1 MTMRIDDLIVYANN
15 KKASDIHLIFGL
27 PPKCRVAGVL
37 ETMADFT
44 LNDEDCDNYAMELAR
59 YHYDDFLEAG
69 EMDLART
76 IEGIRV
82 RINLFRQQDHT
93 SVVIR
98 LLNEAIPR
106 LDSLGLPEG
115 VERLTELRRGIVIVT
130 GQTGSGKSTTLASMI
145 DRINHT
151 RSCHVITLEDP
162 IEYIYEPDMCIFNQR
177 EVGRDTKS
185 YETGL
190 RSVLREDPDV
200 ILIGEM
206 RDTVT
211 METAL
216 KAAETG
222 HLVLTTLHTG
232 SASEAVDRI
241 VDSFPAGRQQQIR
254 LQLSI
259 TLMAVLSQ
267 QLLPLKNGS
276 GLIPA
281 CEYMVVNPAIRNL
294 IREGKS
300 PQIDNVI
307 STTADRGSLTMD
319 NAIINL
325 YRSKKISN
333 RTALFAARNIDFVK
347 RNIT

>member
-1 MTMRIDDLIVYANN
+1 MRIDDLIIYANK

-27 PPKCRVAGVL
+27 YPKCRVAGEL
-37 ETMADFT
+37 ESIADFV

-59 YHYDDFLEAG
+59 YRYDDFLEAG

-76 IEGIRV
+76 IEGVRV
-82 RINLFRQQDHT
+82 RVNLFRQQGHT

-98 LLNEAIPR
+98 LLNDRIPK
-106 LDSLGLPEG
+106 LETLGLPDG
-115 VERLTELRRGIVIVT
+115 VDRLTELKRGIIIVT

-151 RSCHVITLEDP
+151 RGCHVITLEDP
-162 IEYIYEPDMCIFNQR
+162 IEYIYEPDMSIFNQR

-190 RSVLREDPDV
+190 RSILREDPDV

-206 RDTVT
+206 RDTIT

-241 VDSFPAGRQQQIR
+241 VDSFPEARQQQIR
-254 LQLSI
+254 LQLSL

-267 QLLPLKNGS
+267 QLLPKKDGNGRI
-276 GLIPA
+276 LA
-281 CEYMVVNPAIRNL
+281 CEYMLVNAAIRNL

-307 STTADRGSLTMD
+307 STTADKGAVTMD
-319 NAIINL
+319 NAIIKL
-325 YRSKKISN
+325 YRDKKISTK
-333 RTALFAARNIDFVK
+333 TALFAAKNLDFMK

>member
-1 MTMRIDDLIVYANN
+1 MRVDDLIIFANE

-27 PPKCRVAGVL
+27 PPKFRVNGRL
-37 ETMADFT
+37 ESMADFI

-59 YHYDDFLEAG
+59 YKYDDFLEVG

-82 RINLFRQQDHT
+82 RVNLFRQQDHT

-98 LLNEAIPR
+98 LLNDKIPV
-106 LDSLGLPEG
+106 LESLGLPDG
-115 VERLTELRRGIVIVT
+115 VESLTELKRGIVIVT
-130 GQTGSGKSTTLASMI
+130 GQTGSGKSTTLASLI

-151 RSCHVITLEDP
+151 RDCHVITLEDP
-162 IEYIYEPDMCIFNQR
+162 IEYIYEPDLCIFNQR

-185 YETGL
+185 YESGL

-206 RDTVT
+206 RDTIT

-232 SASEAVDRI
+232 SASEVVDRI
-241 VDSFPAGRQQQIR
+241 VDSFPEARQQQIR
-254 LQLSI
+254 LQLSL
-259 TLMAVLSQ
+259 TLMAVLAQ
-267 QLLPLKNGS
+267 QLLPKKDGS
-276 GLIPA
+276 GRIPA
-281 CEYMVVNPAIRNL
+281 CEFMLVNAAIRNL

-307 STTADRGSLTMD
+307 STTADKGSVTMD
-319 NAIINL
+319 NAIIKL
-325 YRSKKISN
+325 YRDKKISS
-333 RTALFAARNIDFVK
+333 RTALFAAKNFEFVK

>member
-1 MTMRIDDLIVYANN
+1 MRVDDLIIFANE

-27 PPKCRVAGVL
+27 PPKFRVNGRL
-37 ETMADFT
+37 ESMADFI

-59 YHYDDFLEAG
+59 YKYDDFLEVG

-76 IEGIRV
+76 IEGVRV
-82 RINLFRQQDHT
+82 RVNLFRQQDHT

-98 LLNEAIPR
+98 LLNDKIPA
-106 LDSLGLPEG
+106 LESLGLPDG
-115 VERLTELRRGIVIVT
+115 VESLTELKRGIVIVT
-130 GQTGSGKSTTLASMI
+130 GQTGSGKSTTLASLI

-151 RSCHVITLEDP
+151 RDCHVITLEDP
-162 IEYIYEPDMCIFNQR
+162 IEYIYEPDLCIFNQR
-177 EVGRDTKS
+177 EIGRDTKS
-185 YETGL
+185 YESGL

-206 RDTVT
+206 RDTIT

-232 SASEAVDRI
+232 SASEVVDRI
-241 VDSFPAGRQQQIR
+241 VDSFPEARQQQIR
-254 LQLSI
+254 LQLSL
-259 TLMAVLSQ
+259 TLMAVLAQ
-267 QLLPLKNGS
+267 QLLPKKDGS
-276 GLIPA
+276 GRIPA
-281 CEYMVVNPAIRNL
+281 CEFMLVNSAIRNL

-307 STTADRGSLTMD
+307 STTADKGSVTMD
-319 NAIINL
+319 NAIIKL
-325 YRSKKISN
+325 YRDKKISS
-333 RTALFAARNIDFVK
+333 RTALFAAKNLEFV
-347 RNIT
+347 

>member
-1 MTMRIDDLIVYANN
+1 MKIDELVLYANN
-15 KKASDIHLIFGL
+15 KKASDIHLVFGL
-27 PPKCRVAGVL
+27 PPKCRVTGSL
-37 ETMADFT
+37 ESMADFVLT
-44 LNDEDCDNYAMELAR
+44 DELCDSYAKELVR
-59 YHYDDFLEAG
+59 EGYEEFLKVG

-76 IEGIRV
+76 IGGVRV
-82 RINLFRQQDHT
+82 RINLFRQQEHT

-98 LLNEAIPR
+98 LLNDKIPS
-106 LDSLGLPEG
+106 LDTLGLPD
-115 VERLTELRRGIVIVT
+115 VVDRLTELNRGIIIVT
-130 GQTGSGKSTTLASMI
+130 GQTGSGKSTTLASLI

-151 RSCHVITLEDP
+151 RDCHVITLEDP
-162 IEYIYEPDMCIFNQR
+162 IEYVYKPDRSIFNQR

-190 RSVLREDPDV
+190 RAVLREDPDV

-206 RDTVT
+206 RDTIT

-232 SASEAVDRI
+232 SAAETVDRI
-241 VDSFPAGRQQQIR
+241 VDSFPEGRQQQIR

-259 TLMAVLSQ
+259 TLLAVLSQ
-267 QLLPLKNGS
+267 QLLPKKDGS
-276 GLIPA
+276 GRILA
-281 CEYMVVNPAIRNL
+281 CEYMLVNSAIKNL

-307 STTADRGSLTMD
+307 STTADKGAITMD
-319 NAIINL
+319 NAIIKL
-325 YRSKKISN
+325 YRDKKISLK
-333 RTALFAARNIDFVK
+333 TALSAAKNVDYVK
-347 RNIT
+347 KSIT

>member
-1 MTMRIDDLIVYANN
+1 MKVNELIVYANN

-27 PPKCRVAGVL
+27 PPKCRVAGRL
-37 ETMADFT
+37 ESMADFI
-44 LNDEDCDNYAMELAR
+44 LNDDDCDNYAMELAR
-59 YHYDDFLEAG
+59 YRYDDFLEIG

-76 IEGIRV
+76 IEGVRV

-98 LLNEAIPR
+98 LLNDKIPM
-106 LDSLGLPEG
+106 LESLGLPDG
-115 VERLTELRRGIVIVT
+115 VERLTELKRGIVIVT
-130 GQTGSGKSTTLASMI
+130 GQTGSGKSTTLASLI

-151 RSCHVITLEDP
+151 RDCHVITLEDP
-162 IEYIYEPDMCIFNQR
+162 IEYIYEPDLSIFNQR
-177 EVGRDTKS
+177 EIGRDTKS
-185 YETGL
+185 YESGL

-206 RDTVT
+206 RDTIT

-232 SASEAVDRI
+232 SASEVVDRI
-241 VDSFPAGRQQQIR
+241 VDSFPEARQQQIR
-254 LQLSI
+254 LQLSL
-259 TLMAVLSQ
+259 TLMAVLAQ
-267 QLLPLKNGS
+267 QLLPKKDGT
-276 GLIPA
+276 GRIAA
-281 CEYMVVNPAIRNL
+281 CEFMPINAAIRNL

-307 STTADRGSLTMD
+307 STSAEKGAVTMD
-319 NAIINL
+319 NAIIKL
-325 YRSKKISN
+325 YRDKKISS
-333 RTALFAARNIDFVK
+333 RTALFAAKNLEFVK

>member
-1 MTMRIDDLIVYANN
+1 MRIDDLIIYANN
-15 KKASDIHLIFGL
+15 RKASDIHLIFGL
-27 PPKCRVAGVL
+27 PPKCRVAGEL
-37 ETMADFT
+37 ESMADFV
-44 LNDEDCDNYAMELAR
+44 LNDEDCNNYAIELAR
-59 YHYDDFLEAG
+59 YRYDDFLEIG
-69 EMDLART
+69 EMDLAST
-76 IEGIRV
+76 IQGVRV
-82 RINLFRQQDHT
+82 RINLFRQQEHT
-93 SVVIR
+93 SIVIR
-98 LLNEAIPR
+98 LLNDKIPR
-106 LDSLGLPEG
+106 LDCLGLPLG
-115 VERLTELRRGIVIVT
+115 VERLTELKRGIVIVT
-130 GQTGSGKSTTLASMI
+130 GQTGSGKSTTLASLI

-162 IEYIYEPDMCIFNQR
+162 IEYIYEPDLCIFNQR

-206 RDTVT
+206 RDTIT

-241 VDSFPAGRQQQIR
+241 VDAFPEAKQQQIR
-254 LQLSI
+254 LQLSM

-267 QLLPLKNGS
+267 QLIPMKDGK

-281 CEYMVVNPAIRNL
+281 CEFMLINPAIRNL
-294 IREGKS
+294 IREGKT

-307 STTADRGSLTMD
+307 STTADKGSITMD
-319 NAIINL
+319 NAIIKL
-325 YRSKKISN
+325 YREKKISSK
-333 RTALFAARNIDFVK
+333 TALLAARNLDFVK
-347 RNIT
+347 KNIT

>member
-1 MTMRIDDLIVYANN
+1 MRVDDLIVYAND

-27 PPKCRVAGVL
+27 PPKCRVNGRL
-37 ETMADFT
+37 ESMADFI
-44 LNDEDCDNYAMELAR
+44 LNDENCDNYAMELAR
-59 YHYDDFLEAG
+59 YRYEDFLEVG

-98 LLNEAIPR
+98 LLNDKIPV
-106 LDSLGLPEG
+106 LESLGLPEG
-115 VERLTELRRGIVIVT
+115 VESLTELKRGIVIVT
-130 GQTGSGKSTTLASMI
+130 GQTGSGKSTTLASLI

-151 RSCHVITLEDP
+151 RDCHVITLEDP
-162 IEYIYEPDMCIFNQR
+162 IEYIYEPDLSIFNQR
-177 EVGRDTKS
+177 EIGRDTKS
-185 YETGL
+185 YESGL

-206 RDTVT
+206 RDTTT

-232 SASEAVDRI
+232 SAAEVVDRI
-241 VDSFPAGRQQQIR
+241 VDSFPEARQQQIR
-254 LQLSI
+254 LQLSL
-259 TLMAVLSQ
+259 TLMAVLAQ
-267 QLLPLKNGS
+267 QLLPKKDGS
-276 GLIPA
+276 GRIPA
-281 CEYMVVNPAIRNL
+281 CEFMLVNPAIRNL

-307 STTADRGSLTMD
+307 STTADKGSVTMD
-319 NAIINL
+319 NAIIKL
-325 YRSKKISN
+325 YRDKKISS
-333 RTALFAARNIDFVK
+333 RTALFAAKNLEFVK